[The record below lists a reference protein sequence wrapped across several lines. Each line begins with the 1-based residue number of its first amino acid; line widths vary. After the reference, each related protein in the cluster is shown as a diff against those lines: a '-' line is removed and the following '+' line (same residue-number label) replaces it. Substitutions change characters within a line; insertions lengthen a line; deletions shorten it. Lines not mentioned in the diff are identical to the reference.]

1 MAHGEWL
8 PAHPE
13 GILQLLSL
21 PCSSGEEPYSMAMT
35 LLDAGFPANRFRV
48 DALDISKRAL
58 ARARSAVYGKNSF
71 RGADLGFRDRYF
83 EATAH
88 GHRLSETVR
97 QQVQFHQG
105 NLFAAGVL
113 PGVEIYDVIFC
124 RNLLIYFDRPTQD
137 RAIKVLER
145 LLTAKGLLFVA
156 PSETGL
162 VLSHDFVSAK
172 VPLAFAFRKAGVV
185 LREAKPNPAH
195 TVKRASARLS
205 VALPIAPP
213 SPMCT
218 SLANGSAAAWLPA
231 SIDQRT
237 ELRADLEEATGLA
250 NQGRFVEAA
259 TCCEEHLRQHGPS
272 ANAFHLLGLLHD
284 STGNQREASDYYRK
298 ALYLDPNHYEALIH
312 LAFLMDKQGDTAA
325 ALVLRKRARR
335 LEQKSKT

>member
-1 MAHGEWL
+1 
-8 PAHPE
+8 
-13 GILQLLSL
+13 
-21 PCSSGEEPYSMAMT
+21 
-35 LLDAGFPANRFRV
+35 
-48 DALDISKRAL
+48 
-58 ARARSAVYGKNSF
+58 
-71 RGADLGFRDRYF
+71 
-83 EATAH
+83 
-88 GHRLSETVR
+88 
-97 QQVQFHQG
+97 
-105 NLFAAGVL
+105 
-113 PGVEIYDVIFC
+113 
-124 RNLLIYFDRPTQD
+124 
-137 RAIKVLER
+137 
-145 LLTAKGLLFVA
+145 
-156 PSETGL
+156 
-162 VLSHDFVSAK
+162 
-172 VPLAFAFRKAGVV
+172 
-185 LREAKPNPAH
+185 
-195 TVKRASARLS
+195 
-205 VALPIAPP
+205 
-213 SPMCT
+213 MCT